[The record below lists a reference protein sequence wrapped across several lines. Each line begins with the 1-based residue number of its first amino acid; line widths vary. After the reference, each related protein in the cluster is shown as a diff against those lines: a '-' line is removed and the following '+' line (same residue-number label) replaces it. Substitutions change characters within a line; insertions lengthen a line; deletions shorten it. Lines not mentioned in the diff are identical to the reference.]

1 MLENQNSPDALGSLF
16 GQMSPPVADKVSDK
30 DQLSKFYVDF
40 KAGAEPQT
48 TQWIRLAS
56 LVASHSFS
64 CDIVIRTLG
73 SKENVADGSTSLDKL
88 GVAIAR
94 KTNAKY
100 CPSRLQKVTNGLE
113 GFFDGGERGQYKFD
127 KSFLP
132 AKARV
137 LVIGDPDTKQATFDA
152 ITKSILEALPE
163 AEVKIFTLAWLGE
176 HVKGAHL
183 DGKYFMSHA
192 SPAGL
197 LHEGA
202 DTPVVPP
209 ALTREEKGK
218 KVKKEPAKVAAR
230 SAKGKKHSAKSPVPT
245 NLPSAPLQT
254 GSRKKI
260 MGKLFIAAAAFLIT
274 ALAIMALVSRSWVPG
289 KWSQPGGQDL
299 FAAKQ
304 VQPVEPK
311 PVAAPAP
318 EKKAP
323 NIPAE
328 RKPDGPTGIVTVPRV
343 GLRSGPSLS
352 SKPVKASVKNNERVT
367 ILRRRASS
375 AGPDWIQVRTSKGTV
390 GWVWASVLREV
401 RPRK

>member
-1 MLENQNSPDALGSLF
+1 MIENQNSPDLLGNLA
-16 GQMSPPVADKVSDK
+16 GQMSPAVSEKVSDK

-73 SKENVADGSTSLDKL
+73 SKESVADGSTSLDKL

-100 CPSRLQKVTNGLE
+100 CPSRLQKVTNGLD
-113 GFFDGGERGQYKFD
+113 GFFDSGERGQYKFD

-197 LHEGA
+197 LHEGSEV
-202 DTPVVPP
+202 PVVPP
-209 ALTREEKGK
+209 AVMREEKGK
-218 KVKKEPAKVAAR
+218 RGKQEPAKGAAR
-230 SAKGKKHSAKSPVPT
+230 AAKGKKHSAKAPVPAKVAS
-245 NLPSAPLQT
+245 PPPQT
-254 GSRKKI
+254 DNRKNI
-260 MGKLFIAAAAFLIT
+260 AGKMFIGAAALLIT

-289 KWSQPGGQDL
+289 EWSQPGAQDL

-304 VQPVEPK
+304 TQPIVSQ

-318 EKKAP
+318 PKKAP
-323 NIPAE
+323 EIPVAK
-328 RKPDGPTGIVTVPRV
+328 KPEGPTGIVTVPRA

-352 SKPVKASVKNNERVT
+352 SKPVKVSVKSNERVT
-367 ILRRRASS
+367 ILRRKASS

-401 RPRK
+401 KPRK